1 MEYDPRMIVK
11 FLWNEGANA
20 CAIADG
26 QTENLQAHFGEHA
39 YQLRT
44 IRF

>member
-1 MEYDPRMIVK
+1 MDHDQRVIIK

-20 CAIADG
+20 CQIAAK
-26 QTENLQAHFGEHA
+26 LQAQIAEHA

-44 IRF
+44 IQF